1 MRAPDARRQLTVI
14 EETELTTEPEQAR
27 DEAAAVP
34 DFDGRY
40 VDVRLLR
47 ERGITCSFQAVEPQ
61 TGRAVFIK
69 LLRAEL
75 AADAQLQRIFCRE
88 PALLR
93 LLMQTAPEVP
103 IMPVLDMGR
112 WHGRPFFV
120 QPLLTGWSLEQLPR
134 ERGGLAGLSVLRII
148 EGCLLSLNALHSA
161 GVVHGDISPDNIFIE
176 TDAPPPA
183 DGRLP
188 EACAVRLLDFNS
200 ARRMDEELRPDAV
213 LFLKPVYAAPELAHG
228 QPLSPQTDLYSL
240 GVVMYELLTGV
251 HLYQGSTQV
260 WGGLVA
266 DDLPA
271 LSLLYSVPPP
281 IEEFVRGLCQRAPHE
296 RTKSAAEALR
306 QLRVLRALH
315 EWLAADRAPEAP
327 AHLLRPP
334 MAAAHESPST
344 IRFQPRVQ
352 GGLDSTP
359 TAVNY
364 PPPPITIQP
373 ATGAYISPT
382 QEAAPTGAP
391 PVITEQVGPIV
402 KSVMPDKHTDDE
414 AERVPVSA
422 AYNVQVPRASVGLLA
437 EPEID
442 LVQFSVFAPA
452 KVAPARSFVLEVWA
466 YNREQ
471 RDEVLQLAT
480 RARRLIERGSRA
492 NVRIPARK
500 QLTLVLH
507 LDGFVVKEPQDSF
520 FWCGEFVNASFI
532 VDVPPALAPGDYPGQ
547 INILHD
553 GLLLWRIV
561 FEITVGADSGAQMTL
576 RARQQLFRTAFASY
590 ASADRAEVL
599 RRVQGLSAAGVDVF
613 LDVIAL
619 RAGQQWEEEL
629 FENIRQR
636 DIFYLFW
643 SEAARASE
651 WVEREWRYA
660 LSEKG
665 LDYIH
670 PIPLVDPRS
679 APPPRELASRHFND
693 LLLAWLNN
701 HKPATGEDGG
711 ATDLN

>member
-1 MRAPDARRQLTVI
+1 M
-14 EETELTTEPEQAR
+14 TTEPEQVR
-27 DEAAAVP
+27 GESAAVP

-40 VDVRLLR
+40 MAVRLLR
-47 ERGITCSFQAVEPQ
+47 ERGINCSFQAVEPQ

-75 AADAQLQRIFCRE
+75 AADAQSQRIFCRE

-93 LLMQTAPEVP
+93 WLMQTAPEVP
-103 IMPVLDMGR
+103 IMPVLDMGQ

-120 QPLLTGWSLEQLPR
+120 QPLLTGWSLEQWPR
-134 ERGGLAGLSVLRII
+134 AGRGLAGLSVLRII

-176 TDAPPPA
+176 TDTQPPT

-188 EACAVRLLDFNS
+188 ETCAVRLLDFNS
-200 ARRMDEELRPDAV
+200 ARRMDEQLRPDAV
-213 LFLKPVYAAPELAHG
+213 LFLKPVYAAPELAMG

-251 HLYQGSTQV
+251 YLYHRGSTQV
-260 WGGLVA
+260 WGGLA
-266 DDLPA
+266 EDDLPS

-296 RTKSAAEALR
+296 RTQSAADALR

-315 EWLAADRAPEAP
+315 EWLATDCAP
-327 AHLLRPP
+327 ATPAQLLHPP
-334 MAAAHESPST
+334 LGAAHESPST
-344 IRFQPRVQ
+344 MRVQPRVY
-352 GGLDSTP
+352 GGLAPAP
-359 TAVNY
+359 TTLSY
-364 PPPPITIQP
+364 QPPPPPPPTTSQP
-373 ATGAYISPT
+373 VTGAYIPSTQEVVPLASPVSTAPAGPFASPT
-382 QEAAPTGAP
+382 MPA
-391 PVITEQVGPIV
+391 EQP
-402 KSVMPDKHTDDE
+402 DDE

-422 AYNVQVPRASVGLLA
+422 AYNVQVPRAAMESYA

-471 RDEVLQLAT
+471 RDEVMKLAT
-480 RARRLIERGSRA
+480 RKHRLIERGSRA
-492 NVRIPARK
+492 NVRIPVRK

-507 LDGFVVKEPQDSF
+507 LDGFEVKESQDSF

-532 VDVPPALAPGDYPGQ
+532 VDTPPDLAPGNYPGQ

-553 GLLLWRIV
+553 GLLLWRVV
-561 FEITVGADSGAQMTL
+561 FEIAVGPDSGAQMTL
-576 RARQQLFRTAFASY
+576 RARQQMFRTAFASY
-590 ASADRAEVL
+590 ASTDRAEVL
-599 RRVQGLSAAGVDVF
+599 RRVQGLRAAGVDVF
-613 LDVIAL
+613 LDVVAL
-619 RAGQQWEEEL
+619 RAGQQWEAQL
-629 FENIRQR
+629 YENIRRR

-660 LSEKG
+660 LREKG

-670 PIPLVDPRS
+670 PIPLVDPRN

-693 LLLAWLNN
+693 LLLAWLN
-701 HKPATGEDGG
+701 HQQPAPSADGS
-711 ATDLN
+711 ATDAG